1 MVVFSIYR
9 VLRFDLHLTPYK
21 IAIMQHL
28 KDTDIESRMEFCRW
42 MLLQDDNIVNN
53 MWFSDEA
60 HFHLDGAVNKQNM
73 RFWGTA
79 KPEFHAEKPL
89 HSEKVTAWAAL
100 NCDGIIGP
108 FFFEDSDGETCSVN
122 SDRYLSLMKM
132 KFLPALK
139 RRGTDMKSVWFNKM
153 GLHLTHLIK

>member
-1 MVVFSIYR
+1 
-9 VLRFDLHLTPYK
+9 
-21 IAIMQHL
+21 
-28 KDTDIESRMEFCRW
+28 

-89 HSEKVTAWAAL
+89 HSAKVTAWAAL
-100 NCDGIIGP
+100 
-108 FFFEDSDGETCSVN
+108 TLSVPRI
-122 SDRYLSLMKM
+122 SKCQISL
-132 KFLPALK
+132 
-139 RRGTDMKSVWFNKM
+139 DV
-153 GLHLTHLIK
+153 I